1 MQKYV
6 LIAAG
11 GKGGRM
17 ASSLPKQFM
26 MLAGRPV
33 LMHVFDV
40 FMKYDPNIR
49 VVVALPDALHGR
61 WADLCRQHHLFAQ
74 HEVVSGGPTRYH
86 SVKNALKH
94 IPEGVLVA
102 VHDGARPLVPLELI
116 ARVFTIAE
124 RFGNAIPVVEVNDSV
139 RLVDHAM
146 SSPADRNRVRLVQTP
161 QCFRSSLLKK
171 AYQQTYRE
179 SFTDDAC
186 VLESQGERLYLV
198 DGKPE
203 NIKITTPL
211 EAKIAETL
219 IG

>member
-1 MQKYV
+1 M

-11 GKGGRM
+11 GKGRRM

-33 LMHVFDV
+33 LMHVFDA
-40 FMKYDPNIR
+40 FIKYDPNIR
-49 VVVALPDALHGR
+49 VVLALPEAMHSQ
-61 WADLCRQHHLFAQ
+61 WADLCGQFHLFAQ
-74 HEVVSGGPTRYH
+74 HEVVAGGPTRFH
-86 SVKNALKH
+86 SVKNALKQV
-94 IPEGVLVA
+94 PEGVLVA

-124 RFGNAIPVVEVNDSV
+124 RFGNAIPVAEVSDSV
-139 RLVDHAM
+139 RVVDHAM
-146 SSPADRNRVRLVQTP
+146 SSPVDRSRVRLVQTP

-171 AYQQTYRE
+171 AYHQSYRE
-179 SFTDDAC
+179 SFTDDAS

-198 DGKPE
+198 DGRPE

-211 EAKIAETL
+211 DAKIAEAL